1 MTHPNII
8 RRPRVSLAA
17 LAVLL
22 AVPFTPAQAEEDIV
36 GSDEYL
42 RSCAGCHGV
51 GGRANGRV
59 AEFLTIEVPDLT
71 KITTRNDGQFP
82 LNRLVAIIDGR
93 ADVRA
98 HGGRP
103 MPISGQRYSGGA
115 AAPFQGEDFV
125 AAEQIARGRILE
137 RVNYLQAIQQPGG
150 APFLERPTPQTAME
164 DEATETQ
171 D

>member
-8 RRPRVSLAA
+8 RRPGVTLAA

-22 AVPFTPAQAEEDIV
+22 AVPFAPAQAEEDII

-51 GGRANGRV
+51 GGRGNGRV

-71 KITTRNDGQFP
+71 KITERNDGQFP
-82 LNRLVAIIDGR
+82 LNRLVEIIDGR

-98 HGGRP
+98 HGERP
-103 MPISGQRYSGGA
+103 MPIWGQRYSAEA
-115 AAPFQGEDFV
+115 AGPYQAEDFL

-137 RVNYLQAIQQPGG
+137 LVNYLQAIQQPGG
-150 APFLERPTPQTAME
+150 SPFLERSTPQTAME
-164 DEATETQ
+164 DEAPEAQ